1 MACQP
6 KQAALL
12 AANHSGVMAS
22 VWYLKAWLGRRGND
36 LLTN

>member
-1 MACQP
+1 MAYQP
-6 KQAALL
+6 NKKHLL

-22 VWYLKAWLGRRGND
+22 VWNLKAWLGRHGND